1 MILDK
6 NLTKD
11 QLKKALK
18 EYKAYINAKKRN
30 QFIEEYGIVDEG
42 NIVSEDE
49 LITDEKL
56 ADKED

>member
-30 QFIEEYGIVDEG
+30 R
-42 NIVSEDE
+42 
-49 LITDEKL
+49 LI
-56 ADKED
+56 